1 MAGPMKH
8 PRHTPD
14 TSLVNNATMT
24 NNATMILSKTRLIA
38 LAGFTSAGLLLSGC
52 AVGPNYVRPNA
63 LAKGVATPPA
73 FKEAEGWKQATPSD
87 EVSRQDWWRVF
98 NDPVLNDLE
107 AQVLVSNQNLAQSE
121 AAYRQAKAL
130 LDQQRATLF
139 PTINLTGSATDSKSA
154 SGFTSSTGFASP
166 ASKPVQTYT
175 TRLGLSWDLDIWGRV
190 RRTIEAAK
198 ANAQASAGDLANATL
213 SAQTLVAADYFQLRE
228 ADEEKRLIDQTVKGY
243 ADNLRI
249 AQNRFNVG
257 VGARSDVLTAQT
269 QLGSAQ
275 AQAVDLV
282 RTRAQLEHAIA
293 LLVGKAPADLTIKI
307 AAWNPVVPAVP
318 VTMPSTLLERRPDI
332 AAAERRVQA
341 ANAQIGVQTA
351 AYFPDLAV
359 SGQDGFTSTVLSNLF
374 RSTSNTWSLG
384 ATATQTVLDWG
395 ATRAKVKQS
404 RASYDSAVASY
415 RQTVLTAFQQVED
428 NIAALRVL
436 ESEYELDQ
444 ATSRDADE
452 AEKIV
457 NNQYQAG
464 QVDYTNVVVSQ
475 NTALSA
481 RRTVLQAAR
490 SRLVAMVDL
499 VQAMGGGWSATQ
511 LAEK

>member
-8 PRHTPD
+8 PRHTAD
-14 TSLVNNATMT
+14 TSLMNNAIMT
-24 NNATMILSKTRLIA
+24 LSKKRLLS
-38 LAGFTSAGLLLSGC
+38 LAGFTVVGLVLSGC

-63 LAKGVATPPA
+63 LAQGVATPVA
-73 FKEAEGWKQATPSD
+73 FKEADGWKQATPSD

-130 LDQQRATLF
+130 LDQQRASLF
-139 PTINLTGSATDSKSA
+139 PTINLTGSGTDSKSA

-198 ANAQASAGDLANATL
+198 ATAQASAGDLANATL

-249 AQNRFNVG
+249 AQNRFKVG
-257 VGARSDVLTAQT
+257 VGARSDVLSAQT
-269 QLGSAQ
+269 QLESAQ
-275 AQAVDLV
+275 SQAVDLV

-293 LLVGKAPADLTIKI
+293 LLVGKAPSDLTIQI

-359 SGQDGFTSTVLSNLF
+359 SGQDGFTSTVLSKLF
-374 RSTSNTWSLG
+374 NSTSNTWSLG

-395 ATRAKVKQS
+395 ATKAKVKQS
-404 RASYDSAVASY
+404 RAAYDAAVASY
-415 RQTVLTAFQQVED
+415 RQTVLTAFQGVED

-436 ESEYELDQ
+436 ESEYNLDQ
-444 ATSRDADE
+444 ASSRDADE
-452 AEKIV
+452 AEMIA

-464 QVDYTNVVVSQ
+464 QSDYTTVVVAQ

-499 VQAMGGGWSATQ
+499 VQALGGGWSATQ

>member
-1 MAGPMKH
+1 M
-8 PRHTPD
+8 
-14 TSLVNNATMT
+14 NNATMT
-24 NNATMILSKTRLIA
+24 LSKKRLLA
-38 LAGFTSAGLLLSGC
+38 LAGFTVVGLVLSGC
-52 AVGPNYVRPNA
+52 AVGPNYVRPDA
-63 LAKGVATPPA
+63 LAKGVATPVA

-121 AAYRQAKAL
+121 AAYRQAKAT

-139 PTINLTGSATDSKSA
+139 PTVNLTGSGTDSKSA
-154 SGFTSSTGFASP
+154 SGFTSATGFASP
-166 ASKPVQTYT
+166 ASKPVQSYT
-175 TRLGLSWDLDIWGRV
+175 TRLGLTWDLDIWGRI
-190 RRTIEAAK
+190 RRTVEAAK
-198 ANAQASAGDLANATL
+198 ATAQASAGDLANATL

-228 ADEEKRLIDQTVKGY
+228 ADEEKRIIDQTVKGY

-249 AQNRFNVG
+249 AQNRYKVG

-269 QLGSAQ
+269 QLTNAQ
-275 AQAVDLV
+275 SQAVDLV

-293 LLVGKAPADLTIKI
+293 LLVGKAPADLTIQI
-307 AAWNPVVPAVP
+307 ASWNPVVPAVP
-318 VTMPSTLLERRPDI
+318 VTMPSALLERRPDI

-351 AYFPDLAV
+351 AYFPDLSV
-359 SGQDGFTSTVLSNLF
+359 SGQDGFTSTVLSKLLN
-374 RSTSNTWSLG
+374 STSNTWSIG

-395 ATRAKVKQS
+395 STKAKVKGS
-404 RASYDSAVASY
+404 RAAYDASVASY

-436 ESEYELDQ
+436 QSEYDLDQ
-444 ATSRDADE
+444 AASRDADE

-511 LAEK
+511 LAQK